1 MPFPFV
7 LDEAKLTDLHDRIVS
22 SFEGQQPHLAY
33 SVVMKGDRR
42 TEERSLQ
49 NVLKVRNTARERVLR
64 LIIRASTPL
73 EVGTTPDQQR
83 IVEVDFGA
91 ERRTRENN
99 LLTGISIDVT
109 GESAIWRT
117 RTLSDV
123 AHEVERT
130 KAPHGPP
137 KVALIAILCITLAL
151 SLFSVISTMTIQDP
165 DSLATRMWLTPTQIN
180 HYSKKISTGPL
191 TIDDQRQL
199 LSDQIRNLSSAQG
212 GRLPKGK
219 QLAMIG
225 LPLLLIFMV
234 GTTLMSL
241 CYRHVVFLWGDERD
255 RQTFRDNSR
264 RILWALV
271 IGLAVTPLVTRFYLA
286 GVFGGIGS

>member
-22 SFEGQQPHLAY
+22 AFEGQQPHFAY
-33 SVVMKGDRR
+33 SLVMKGDRR
-42 TEERSLQ
+42 TEGRSLPD
-49 NVLKVRNTARERVLR
+49 VLAVRNTARERVLR

-73 EVGTTPDQQR
+73 EGGMTPDQQR
-83 IVEVDFGA
+83 VVEVDFGA

-109 GESAIWRT
+109 GDSAIWRT
-117 RTLSDV
+117 RTLSDI

-137 KVALIAILCITLAL
+137 KIALVAILCLTLVF
-151 SLFSVISTMTIQDP
+151 SLFSVIGTMTIQDP
-165 DSLATRMWLTPTQIN
+165 DALATRMWLTPTQIN
-180 HYSKKISTGPL
+180 HYSKKASAGPL
-191 TIDDQRQL
+191 TTDDQRQL

-212 GRLPKGK
+212 GRLPKGT

-225 LPLLLIFMV
+225 LPVLVIFTV

-255 RQTFRDNSR
+255 RQGFRDNSR
-264 RILWALV
+264 RILWALLLA
-271 IGLAVTPLVTRFYLA
+271 LAVTPLVARFYLM
-286 GVFGGIGS
+286 GVFGAIGP